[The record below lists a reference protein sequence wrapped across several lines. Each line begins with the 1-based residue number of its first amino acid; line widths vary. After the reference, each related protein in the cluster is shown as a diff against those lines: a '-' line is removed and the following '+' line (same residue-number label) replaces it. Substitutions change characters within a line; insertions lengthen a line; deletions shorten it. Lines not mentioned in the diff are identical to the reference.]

1 MNITI
6 SHDSL
11 NIEYPYV
18 AQVDE
23 YDDCNQFVH
32 EAHQQ
37 DTMEQ
42 WCRDMFDDRIVVGFY
57 TWRFSTEAARTLFIL
72 RWL

>member
-1 MNITI
+1 VKIEI
-6 SHDSL
+6 SHDAL
-11 NIEYPYV
+11 NFKYPYV

-32 EAHQQ
+32 EEHQQ
-37 DTMEQ
+37 GVMEQ
-42 WCRDMFDDRIVVGFY
+42 WCRDMFDDEFVVGFY
-57 TWRFSTEAARTLFIL
+57 YWRFRTEAERTLFIL

>member
-23 YDDCNQFVH
+23 YDDCAQFVN
-32 EAHQQ
+32 EAHQRA
-37 DTMEQ
+37 TMEQ
-42 WCRDMFDDRIVVGFY
+42 WCRDVCEDEIMVGFY
-57 TWRFSTEAARTLFIL
+57 TWRFRTEVDRTVFIL